1 MPGPATETSALTQPE
16 QTAPFVESFAARLQ
30 RLGLKLARSAAQ
42 TLQINVGPR
51 CNLLCKHCH
60 LEAGPHRQEQM
71 SRLTMELVAAYCRR
85 GGFQVADVTGG
96 AAELHPDLLFLLDS
110 LAPSV
115 KTLMLRTNL
124 VLLATG
130 EYEALLRRCVELR
143 VVLVASLPA
152 VQAGQ
157 VEAQR
162 GRGVWE
168 QSLAALRLL
177 NERGYGQ
184 EGGLELDLVANP
196 AGAFLPPG
204 QAQAEKRFKQD
215 LLRKHDIR
223 FNQLFTFANA
233 PLGRFKAWLL
243 RSGNYENYLRALA
256 ASFNPCTLD
265 GLMCRSLVSIGW
277 DGTLHDCDF
286 NLAAGIPLGGKPI
299 ALADQDVPA
308 PGDAIAVGDHCYCCT
323 AGAGFT

>member
-1 MPGPATETSALTQPE
+1 MDACLSP
-16 QTAPFVESFAARLQ
+16 QTGQTPPPVEPFAGKLQ
-30 RLGLKLARSAAQ
+30 RLGLTLARGVAQ

-71 SRLTMELVAAYCRR
+71 SRQTMEQVVAYCRR
-85 GGFQVADVTGG
+85 GAFQVADVTGG
-96 AAELHPDLLFLLDS
+96 AAELHPELLFLLDN
-110 LAPSV
+110 LAPLV

-130 EYEALLRRCVELR
+130 EYEQLLRRCVALR

-152 VQAGQ
+152 LQAGQ

-162 GRGVWE
+162 GPGVWE
-168 QSLAALRLL
+168 QSLSALRLL
-177 NERGYGQ
+177 NALGYGQ
-184 EGGLELDLVANP
+184 EKGLELDLVSNP
-196 AGAFLPPG
+196 TGAFLPPG

-215 LLRKHDIR
+215 LLRKHTVR

-243 RSGNYENYLRALA
+243 RSGNYEGYLRSLA

-265 GLMCRSLVSIGW
+265 GLMCRSLVSVGW
-277 DGTLHDCDF
+277 DGMLYDCDF
-286 NLAAGIPLGGKPI
+286 NLGAGIPLGGRSTE
-299 ALADQDVPA
+299 LADQETPPA
-308 PGDAIAVGDHCYCCT
+308 PGAPIAVADHCYCCT